1 MMPFSRISPMFRPG
15 WFPAANSLL
24 MDPAFVSP
32 DINTAL
38 SSNTTNIYTYQYI
51 NMNTKFNNSL
61 PQGDATYINCMQQ
74 FQMWGYVNS
83 ASSAGYIMVSIG
95 SGSGTAPVSY
105 TSLVTNAGYAIAT
118 ASYVSGGYTQLWSN
132 GAYVF
137 SVQGYMAGYG
147 PMNWN
152 FSSSNV

>member
-74 FQMWGYVNS
+74 FSIEAVVYAASSSGYVIV
-83 ASSAGYIMVSIG
+83 GVGGQY
-95 SGSGTAPVSY
+95 GTAPVSY
-105 TSLVTNAGYAIAT
+105 TSLVPNAGYAIAT

-132 GAYVF
+132 GAYVY
-137 SVQGYMAGYG
+137 SISGYMAGYG